1 VILNRFERHG
11 LVNMSGDTYSLR
23 GVHAE

>member
-1 VILNRFERHG
+1 LILNQFERHG
-11 LVNMSGDTYSLR
+11 LVKRIEDTYTLR